1 MLYFH
6 GINLF
11 HVVLKSSLTKTKG
24 MLCSPGKLP
33 FRRSARLHCL
43 ALSPIKG
50 SLVPRFAPLTLDH
63 GCGMCKLRRG
73 SREASLRPRSITPEY
88 YSRLLYHDLVVLCV
102 DTYYHHSQ
110 TSITGELPWHKSSTS
125 DWILQRMCFR
135 PLWQMRRDTV

>member
-1 MLYFH
+1 MLCFH

-33 FRRSARLHCL
+33 FRRSARLQCL

-63 GCGMCKLRRG
+63 GCGMCELRRG
-73 SREASLRPRSITPEY
+73 SKEASLRPRSITPDCSTMTLW
-88 YSRLLYHDLVVLCV
+88 YSV
-102 DTYYHHSQ
+102 
-110 TSITGELPWHKSSTS
+110 
-125 DWILQRMCFR
+125 
-135 PLWQMRRDTV
+135 